1 MTPEEAAHLGGTIT
15 GSFLAWEESLPRGV
29 RRMFG
34 GDRVLLLCSTLL
46 VPHVRVRL
54 PLPPGMVYGRSDNTP
69 RVGTVSMPALSHVE
83 LTSGRILTEA
93 ATAVAISSADLI
105 LAAAIVLAV
114 DRLDA
119 RDRADAVPEEL
130 RAAASVALMLG
141 LEIVRV

>member
-1 MTPEEAAHLGGTIT
+1 
-15 GSFLAWEESLPRGV
+15 
-29 RRMFG
+29 
-34 GDRVLLLCSTLL
+34 
-46 VPHVRVRL
+46 
-54 PLPPGMVYGRSDNTP
+54 
-69 RVGTVSMPALSHVE
+69 MPALSHVE

>member
-1 MTPEEAAHLGGTIT
+1 MSLGGRNY
-15 GSFLAWEESLPRGV
+15 EEL
-29 RRMFG
+29 
-34 GDRVLLLCSTLL
+34 
-46 VPHVRVRL
+46 
-54 PLPPGMVYGRSDNTP
+54 
-69 RVGTVSMPALSHVE
+69 
-83 LTSGRILTEA
+83 
-93 ATAVAISSADLI
+93 AISSADLI

>member
-15 GSFLAWEESLPRGV
+15 GSFLAWEESLPSGV

-34 GDRVLLLCSTLL
+34 GDRVLLLCAAFM

-54 PLPPGMVYGRSDNTP
+54 PLPPVGYMLGSNPQRS
-69 RVGTVSMPALSHVE
+69 GTVSMPAMAWEVV
-83 LTSGRILTEA
+83 EA

-130 RAAASVALMLG
+130 RAAASVALMHG
-141 LEIVRV
+141 LEVKRVAEK

>member
-15 GSFLAWEESLPRGV
+15 GSFLAWEESLPLGV

-34 GDRVLLLCSTLL
+34 GDRVLLLCATFL
-46 VPHVRVRL
+46 VPHVHVRL
-54 PLPPGMVYGRSDNTP
+54 PLPPAGYTLGSNPQRS
-69 RVGTVSMPALSHVE
+69 GTVSMPALSHVE

>member
-1 MTPEEAAHLGGTIT
+1 MTPEEAAHLGGTVT
-15 GSFLAWEESLPRGV
+15 ESFLAWEESLPLGV

-34 GDRVLLLCSTLL
+34 GDRVLLLCATFL

-54 PLPPGMVYGRSDNTP
+54 PPTGYMLGA
-69 RVGTVSMPALSHVE
+69 GTVSMPALSHVE
-83 LTSGRILTEA
+83 LTSGHIIVEA

>member
-1 MTPEEAAHLGGTIT
+1 
-15 GSFLAWEESLPRGV
+15 
-29 RRMFG
+29 MFG
-34 GDRVLLLCSTLL
+34 GDRALLLCATLL

-54 PLPPGMVYGRSDNTP
+54 PLPPDVRYG
-69 RVGTVSMPALSHVE
+69 
-83 LTSGRILTEA
+83 LTSTVPRGG
-93 ATAVAISSADLI
+93 AVTMPSAPGPSDLSLAKYVDIDSADLI
-105 LAAAIVLAV
+105 LAASIVLAV